1 LAKYRTIYLARQ
13 EVAASEMKTIADFNS
28 DPDSDCCSRDHTG
41 IFNHNN
47 VKCPVNS
54 SPGLASTVCP
64 FEEWYT
70 CKDRLRWITSAIQP
84 APISSRYSTP
94 SPITALSMT
103 TGVFCLPDHEILGF
117 EVILIST
124 ETLDCRKTS
133 FDHRIGI

>member
-1 LAKYRTIYLARQ
+1 MEPLDLAKYRTIYLARQ

-70 CKDRLRWITSAIQP
+70 CKDRLRWIDTANFLSFYFRNP
-84 APISSRYSTP
+84 AGAY
-94 SPITALSMT
+94 
-103 TGVFCLPDHEILGF
+103 FQQILNAF
-117 EVILIST
+117 T
-124 ETLDCRKTS
+124 
-133 FDHRIGI
+133 DHRFIYDYRCVLSAGS